1 MWHSRLFIF
10 WSQFLFYLCLPW
22 PSSHFHSLCVLPLC
36 ASPPGNSLYC
46 FRSLFLSSCCFLC
59 LEWIFFSLLPSNAC
73 FFHFCFLKSQF
84 IGQLFHEAFPDPPVQ
99 VPPNLLSS
107 CGNYFFSWWH
117 VQCPDTILN
126 TLLRLPTR
134 RRTPWSKL
142 CPSHWHP
149 TGQVGGSWSKFVDR
163 NEILI
168 WRWWHL
174 LMWVRYQL
182 TFIADKHLIF

>member
-1 MWHSRLFIF
+1 MA
-10 WSQFLFYLCLPW
+10 FLPFSFTLSCHFVPLLPEI
-22 PSSHFHSLCVLPLC
+22 PYIALDPCSLALVVSSVWNES
-36 ASPPGNSLYC
+36 
-46 FRSLFLSSCCFLC
+46 
-59 LEWIFFSLLPSNAC
+59 FFSLLPSSAC

-99 VPPNLLSS
+99 VPPNFLSS

-126 TLLRLPTR
+126 TLLCLHTR

-149 TGQVGGSWSKFVDR
+149 TGQVGGSWRKFVDG

-174 LMWVRYQL
+174 LLWVRYQL
-182 TFIADKHLIF
+182 TFIDDKHLIF